1 MKKLKIAYQGVSGA
15 YSHMAAQ
22 EYFGLK
28 GIEFIGFPTFKEVI
42 SATQNSKVDIAFLPV
57 ENSTAGRVANM
68 HLLLPSS
75 KLHIIGESL
84 FCVNHQLISNKDTNR
99 NTIKKVYSHPQALA
113 QCSNFIQKYNLE
125 EIPFG
130 DTATAVEYISKM
142 QDNTIC
148 AIGSKISADIYP
160 NVKILYKNINTNIDN
175 TTRFLILSKSKSEK
189 NNLKNKKVRTSIFY
203 KTKNIPA
210 ALYKSMSGFAT
221 NNINILKLESFMP
234 LHKHE
239 SAMFYLEFRGG
250 VDTTE
255 AKQALLELSYY
266 AQDIQ
271 VLGTYTDDPKR

>member
-22 EYFGLK
+22 EYFGIK
-28 GIEFIGFPTFKEVI
+28 DVEFIGFPTFKDAI
-42 SATQNSKVDIAFLPV
+42 DTTKDNKTDIAFLPV
-57 ENSTAGRVANM
+57 ENSTAGRVASM

-75 KLHIIGESL
+75 KLHIIGEYL
-84 FCVNHQLISNKDTNR
+84 FCVNHQLISNKDANR

-113 QCSNFIQKYNLE
+113 QSLDFIHKHNLQ

-130 DTATAVEYISKM
+130 DTAAAVEYISKM
-142 QDNTIC
+142 QDDAIC
-148 AIGSKISADIYP
+148 AIGSEISASIYP
-160 NVKILYKNINTNIDN
+160 DVKILYKNINTNKDN
-175 TTRFLILSKSKSEK
+175 TTRFLVLSKSKLKK
-189 NNLKNKKVRTSIFY
+189 NNFKNKKVRTSIFY

-250 VDTTE
+250 VDTIE
-255 AKQALLELSYY
+255 AKQAMLELSYY

-271 VLGTYTDDPKR
+271 ILGTYVDDSKR